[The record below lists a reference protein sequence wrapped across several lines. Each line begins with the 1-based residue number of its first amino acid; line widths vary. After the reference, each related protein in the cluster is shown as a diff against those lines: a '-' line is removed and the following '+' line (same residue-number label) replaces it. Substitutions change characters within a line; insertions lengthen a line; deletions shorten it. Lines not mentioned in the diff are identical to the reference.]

1 MKEFPLSTRK
11 ERIFS
16 ISFCAVIFVCF
27 GILLF
32 VLRGNTGLLIACGLG
47 VLFLTFFMV
56 MYMLNVLKAVCIV
69 DAAAKKLEVKGINAR
84 TIDLSSAVL
93 LQTVA
98 KRNGQSASR
107 VLLFT
112 DVDMQVVAAVPTM
125 FTFRGG
131 MYAEP
136 MAKEMAAELGIAF
149 QENIPA
155 WEYDKE
161 AFKIH
166 QKEEAER
173 EKLEAKERRKNRGKW
188 LMLKYKKRFK

>member
-1 MKEFPLSTRK
+1 MKEFRLSTRE

-16 ISFCAVIFVCF
+16 ISFCAVMFVCF

-32 VLRGNTGLLIACGLG
+32 ALRGSIGLLITCGLG
-47 VLFLTFFMV
+47 ILFLVCFMV
-56 MYMLNVLKAVCIV
+56 LYVLNVLKAACVV
-69 DAAAKKLEVKGINAR
+69 DADARKLEVKGFSAR

-112 DVDMQVVAAVPTM
+112 DEDMQVVAAVPTM

-131 MYAEP
+131 IYAEP
-136 MAKEMAAELGIAF
+136 MAKEMAKELGIDF
-149 QENIPA
+149 QENIPV

-161 AFKIH
+161 AFKVH
-166 QKEEAER
+166 QKEEAEQ
-173 EKLEAKERRKNRGKW
+173 EKLEAKKRREGRAKMR
-188 LMLKYKKRFK
+188 MLKYKKKSK

>member
-1 MKEFPLSTRK
+1 MKEFRLSTRK

-16 ISFCAVIFVCF
+16 IFFCAVMFVCF
-27 GILLF
+27 GFLLF
-32 VLRGNTGLLIACGLG
+32 ALRGNMGLLITCGLG
-47 VLFLTFFMV
+47 ILFLVCFMV
-56 MYMLNVLKAVCIV
+56 LYVLNVLKAACIV
-69 DAAAKKLEVKGINAR
+69 DAEARKLEVKGFSAR

-112 DVDMQVVAAVPTM
+112 DENMQVVAAVPTM

-136 MAKEMAAELGIAF
+136 MAKEMAEELGIAF
-149 QENIPA
+149 QQNIPA

-173 EKLEAKERRKNRGKW
+173 EKLEAKERRQNEA
-188 LMLKYKKRFK
+188 KR